1 MGTGKTTGL
10 ARIALSVALMAICA
24 WIQIPMVIPVTMQ
37 TFAVLTVSCLL
48 GAESAC
54 CAVLVY
60 LLLGLVG
67 VPVFS
72 GFQAGAAILFSA
84 TGGYLLGFLFTALI
98 TGSLAGRAGCKT
110 TRLALSMGLGLAV
123 CYMFGTVWFSRVY
136 AAGTGF
142 GAALRL
148 CVLPYL
154 LPDALKIA
162 LAFPVVRRV
171 KPLLS
176 NLPQ

>member
-1 MGTGKTTGL
+1 M
-10 ARIALSVALMAICA
+10 ARNRTAGPVRVALSVALMAVCA
-24 WIQIPMVIPVTMQ
+24 WIQFPMVIPVTMQ

-48 GAESAC
+48 GPRQGVL
-54 CAVLVY
+54 AVLVY
-60 LLLGLVG
+60 LLLGLIG

-72 GFQAGAAILFSA
+72 GFQGGGAVLFSA
-84 TGGYLLGFLFTALI
+84 TGGYLTGFLFTAAI
-98 TGSLAGRAGCKT
+98 TG
-110 TRLALSMGLGLAV
+110 ALSRNPGRLVSAMVLGQAV
-123 CYMFGTVWFSRVY
+123 CYLFGTLWFSSVY

-142 GAALRL
+142 GAALQL

-162 LAFPVVRRV
+162 LAVPVVRRV
-171 KPLLS
+171 RPLLAS